1 MSTCGAIRYAI
12 DALPMHFT
20 YDISDGSVLL
30 VMLIVNVF
38 SWLLLS
44 PRHDRNLRLVKRE
57 KDTNM
62 FNLKLRQVET
72 KRSKP

>member
-20 YDISDGSVLL
+20 HDISDGSVLL

-44 PRHDRNLRLVKRE
+44 LRHDRNLRLVKRE